1 MKEWTNEP
9 KRILSGF
16 RNNALKRMWKN
27 EYKDAHVD
35 LISSRCVNDFR
46 DKFFISDFFFFPSS
60 RDERKEV
67 SNALI

>member
-1 MKEWTNEP
+1 
-9 KRILSGF
+9 
-16 RNNALKRMWKN
+16 MWKN

-46 DKFFISDFFFFPSS
+46 DKFFISDFFFPSS